1 MNYQFGAGHDMPEA
15 LIRCYSHRFTE
26 TPDFTVYEDGI
37 GSSVNKEHREGFDNI
52 SLITRDTFT
61 AGTKAEIVCSFE
73 GLGCPEIIIVPET
86 DLCDDGAV
94 RYGACF
100 ETVLWCNGYN
110 VWRHY
115 RDEGRCHWHR
125 RLGLTYPVAAGE
137 KHTLTVEYQAKYM
150 IITVDGFS
158 TTLRVDDL
166 PERYHVGITV
176 CEGVAKIHSLKIEPV
191 TAAYNRENGWDE

>member
-1 MNYQFGAGHDMPEA
+1 MYYQFGAGHDMPDA

-26 TPDFTVYEDGI
+26 TPDFTVYEDSI
-37 GSSVNKEHREGFDNI
+37 GSSINKEHREGFDNI

-86 DLCDDGAV
+86 DACDDGAV

-125 RLGLTYPVAAGE
+125 RLGLTYPVATGE

-166 PERYHVGITV
+166 PERYHVGVTV
-176 CEGVAKIHSLKIEPV
+176 CEGIAKIHSLKIEQV
-191 TAAYNRENGWDE
+191 STEHDKDNGWNE

>member
-1 MNYQFGAGHDMPEA
+1 MQYQFGSGHAMPEE
-15 LIRCYSHRFTE
+15 LVLCYSHRFTE
-26 TPDFTVYEDGI
+26 TPGFTADEDSI
-37 GSSVNKEHREGFDNI
+37 GSRVNAGHREGFDNI
-52 SLITRDTFT
+52 SLLTRDTFT

-73 GLGCPEIIIVPET
+73 GLGCPEIIIAPEFET
-86 DLCDDGAV
+86 CEDGAV

-100 ETVLWCNGYN
+100 ETVLWCNGFN

-125 RLGLTYPVAAGE
+125 RLGLTFPVTTEE

-150 IITVDGFS
+150 VITVDGFS

-166 PERYHVGITV
+166 PERYHVGVTV
-176 CEGVAKIHSLKIEPV
+176 CEGVARIHSLKIEQV
-191 TAAYNRENGWDE
+191 STEHDKNNGWNE